1 MQQASKLFTAQQRQR
16 IDQAVAEAESKTSA
30 EIVPVVATA
39 SGRYDR
45 AEDIVG
51 LWFAAAAAVA
61 LWLLLPRASAET
73 GSWGGLSLVWQ
84 IVLLVAGIGLAFVL
98 GAMLGGSVGW
108 LRRLFAPRKE
118 MQDDVAARARAVFF
132 DNRCH
137 HTAGAAGILLYVS
150 LFEHM
155 AAVIADQRVLE
166 KLGQSVVDQLCAEL
180 TAGLHAG
187 DPTDAFCRTIA
198 DAGQRLSEVLPRAED
213 DVNELADA
221 LVMLD

>member
-1 MQQASKLFTAQQRQR
+1 MQQASTLFNADQRHR
-16 IDQAVAEAESKTSA
+16 IDQAVAAAEAKTSA

-51 LWFAAAAAVA
+51 LWLSATATVL
-61 LWLLLPRASAET
+61 LWIFLPRASDEP
-73 GSWGGLSLVWQ
+73 GSWGGLPLWLQ
-84 IVLLVAGIGLAFVL
+84 IVFVVAAMVLAFIL
-98 GAMLGGSVGW
+98 GAMFGGRVGW
-108 LRRLFAPRKE
+108 LRRLFASRKE

-132 DNRCH
+132 DGRIH
-137 HTAGAAGILLYVS
+137 HTAGATGILLYVS

-155 AAVIADQRVLE
+155 AAVIADQKVTE
-166 KLGQSVVDQLCAEL
+166 KLGQSGIDALCSEL

-187 DPTDAFCRTIA
+187 DITDALCRSITS
-198 DAGQRLSEVLPRAED
+198 AGEKLSAILPRAAD